1 MTEYSDGSLNI
12 VPSEDLEGIISNKLT
27 IHPEDMEFILKNKP
41 YTDIMVVGKGV
52 FKVIPCSFVKKG
64 TLPMGMIQ
72 RCASGL
78 NVGSIIKIHP
88 LYMQPLNESK
98 DKSWLISTMK
108 MEINEAE
115 GFKEPLTIDMKKFT
129 EHIMRNYYSHFVKP
143 NQDLLIYYENKLLHI
158 SIKDIINQNG
168 KLDLFSMIN
177 YDTKIE
183 FVSRSSNILLIG
195 KELKNEIINEE
206 EPLFKNFTF
215 SSDYTFEDIGIGGL
229 DSQLKDIIRKAFA
242 TRMVPKKVIKLL
254 GQKHVRGI
262 LLYGPPG
269 CGKTLIARQISKILN
284 SRPPKIVNGP
294 EVLNKYVGQSE
305 ENIRELF
312 IEAEKE
318 QEIRGDDSG
327 LHVIIFDEIDA
338 ICKARGSG
346 SLSGA
351 TDNVVNQLLS
361 KIDGINSL
369 NNILL
374 IGMTNRKDMIDE
386 ALLRPGRLE
395 VHIEITPPSVEGRL
409 SILKIHTK
417 TMKENGVLGED
428 VNLQEIAEKT
438 EGYSGAMLEALV
450 QGCVSNLLYSRIE
463 KGDYENL
470 KLRHQDFLDYL

>member
-1 MTEYSDGSLNI
+1 
-12 VPSEDLEGIISNKLT
+12 
-27 IHPEDMEFILKNKP
+27 
-41 YTDIMVVGKGV
+41 
-52 FKVIPCSFVKKG
+52 
-64 TLPMGMIQ
+64 
-72 RCASGL
+72 
-78 NVGSIIKIHP
+78 
-88 LYMQPLNESK
+88 MQPLNNTK
-98 DKSWLISTMK
+98 DKGWLISSIK

-115 GFKEPLTIDMKKFT
+115 GFKEPLHLKIQDFKHHMMK
-129 EHIMRNYYSHFVKP
+129 HYYGHFLKP
-143 NQDLLIYYENKLLHI
+143 GQDLLVQYEGRLLHI
-158 SIKDIINQNG
+158 SINEVVNQNG
-168 KLDLFSMIN
+168 GLDLFTMLN
-177 YDTKIE
+177 YDSKMS
-183 FVSRSSNILLIG
+183 FVSRSSNITLDENDYKSSEG
-195 KELKNEIINEE
+195 DENGEA
-206 EPLFKNFTF
+206 LFKNFTF
-215 SSDYTFEDIGIGGL
+215 NQNYSFEDIGIGGL
-229 DSQLKDIIRKAFA
+229 NSQLKDIIRRAFA
-242 TRMVPKKVIKLL
+242 TRMAPKKVIKDL

-294 EVLNKYVGQSE
+294 EVLNKFVGQSE

-318 QEIRGDDSG
+318 QEIRGEDSG

-395 VHIEITPPSVEGRL
+395 VHIEITPPNVEGRL
-409 SILKIHTK
+409 QILRIHTK
-417 TMKENGVLGED
+417 TMRMNGILDES
-428 VNLQEIAEKT
+428 VNLEELAMKT
-438 EGYSGAMLEALV
+438 EGYSGAMIEALV
-450 QGCVSNLLYSRIE
+450 QMAVSNLLYKRIE
-463 KGDYENL
+463 SNNYDNL
-470 KLRHQDFLDYL
+470 KIGHSDFEELL

>member
-12 VPSEDLEGIISNKLT
+12 LSSEDIDTIISNKIL
-27 IHPEDMEFILKNKP
+27 IHPEDMEFILKSKP
-41 YTDIMVVGKGV
+41 YTDIMVIGKGV
-52 FKVIPCSFVKKG
+52 FRVIPCMSVKKG

-72 RCASGL
+72 RCASNL
-78 NVGSIIKIHP
+78 NINSIIKLHP

-98 DKSWLISTMK
+98 DKSWLISTMT

-115 GFKEPLTIDMKKFT
+115 TFKEPIEISVSSFT
-129 EHIMRNYYSHFVKP
+129 NHIMKNYYGHFVKP
-143 NQDLLIYYENKLLHI
+143 SQDLLVFYENRLLHI
-158 SIKDIINQNG
+158 TIKDVLNQNG
-168 KLDLFSMIN
+168 RLDLFSMIN
-177 YDTKIE
+177 YDSKIN
-183 FVSRSSNILLIG
+183 FVSRSSNIILDTNFVEES
-195 KELKNEIINEE
+195 KEENESV
-206 EPLFKNFTF
+206 FKNFTF
-215 SSDYTFEDIGIGGL
+215 TQDFNFESIGIGGL
-229 DSQLKDIIRKAFA
+229 NSQLKDIIRKAFA
-242 TRMVPKKVIKLL
+242 TRMVPKKVIKSL

-312 IEAEKE
+312 LEAEKE

-395 VHIEITPPSVEGRL
+395 VHIEITPPNSEGRL
-409 SILKIHTK
+409 QILRIHTK
-417 TMKENGVLGED
+417 NMKENGVLD
-428 VNLQEIAEKT
+428 SSVNLEELAEKT
-438 EGYSGAMLEALV
+438 EGYSGAMLEALI
-450 QGCVSNLLYSRIE
+450 QSAVSNLLYSRIE
-463 KGDYENL
+463 SGDYENL
-470 KLRHQDFLDYL
+470 KLTQKDFISLL